1 MWIPSDKVDKRH
13 LRRLMDTSKIIPIF
27 MCCAR
32 SDELLECT
40 FNSYVEYLYHRFATP
55 IIYFN
60 SSENEDENERFRR
73 KIKELFG
80 DLPYILHHNKIP
92 HVYKAV
98 QGASKSCLQHA
109 LTYARKKGA
118 WWNYLLFRK
127 PVKYDGIMFC
137 EDDITFSNLM
147 YEAIAKFPLTSKT
160 GFVTMY
166 QPENGYRLHSENE
179 IDVPV
184 FYGTQCLVFPLDSL
198 KKLCYNMIESE
209 EGYDR
214 VWAKTLAG
222 LGLKLYALDASYV
235 QHNQTSSLL
244 SGHSRT
250 HCSGVFKF
258 DLENL

>member
-1 MWIPSDKVDKRH
+1 
-13 LRRLMDTSKIIPIF
+13 MDTSRIIPIF

-40 FNSYVEYLYHRFATP
+40 FNSYVEYLYHCFPTP

-60 SSENEDENERFRR
+60 SSESEEENERFRT

-80 DLPYILHHNKIP
+80 ELPYILHHNKIP

-98 QGASKSCLQHA
+98 QGASKTCLQYA
-109 LTYARKKGA
+109 LNYAKKDSSWWSWRV
-118 WWNYLLFRK
+118 WWNWLRGIK
-127 PVKYDGIMFC
+127 PIQYEGVMFC
-137 EDDITFSNLM
+137 EDDVTFSNLM
-147 YEAIAKFPLTSKT
+147 YEAMAKFPLTSKT

-166 QPENGYRLHSENE
+166 QPENGYRLHAENE
-179 IDVPV
+179 IDIPV

-198 KKLCYNMIESE
+198 RKLCYNMIESE

-214 VWAKTLAG
+214 VWAKTFAG

-244 SGHSRT
+244 SGHART
-250 HCSGVFKF
+250 HSSGVFKF